1 MDALVASDT
10 MVGANNRRVIG
21 LPPDRLREVLR
32 KYNRLVNPAS

>member
-10 MVGANNRRVIG
+10 MVGVNNRRVIG
-21 LPPDRLREVLR
+21 LSHDRLREVLR